1 MEISSESHDPLTKLT
16 KAENLLV
23 LRCRAIRIEIN
34 KSEPTMP
41 ANWFAFHVLAERRF
55 ENLLRFDRNVF
66 KDSSRLSKIRSSR
79 YEHENLSQ
87 DRSGKS
93 RPIIVQILQRK
104 KERGKLQRM
113 VSDRAFQLRHVAT
126 YGNRD

>member
-23 LRCRAIRIEIN
+23 LRCRATRIEVN
-34 KSEPTMP
+34 ESEPTMP
-41 ANWFAFHVLAERRF
+41 TNWFGFHVLAERRF

-66 KDSSRLSKIRSSR
+66 KGSSRLSKIRSSR
-79 YEHENLSQ
+79 YEHKNLSP
-87 DRSGKS
+87 DRTGES

-104 KERGKLQRM
+104 KKRGKLQRM
-113 VSDRAFQLRHVAT
+113 VSERAFQLRHDAT